1 MQIANLIYI
10 KTCLILI
17 FFIKAHTDLYHYINQ
32 FFIQKSIMFVLF
44 YQMNFITYIKT
55 GILEKIIEYHL
66 LIQLN
71 IKKKMTLI
79 K

>member
-17 FFIKAHTDLYHYINQ
+17 FFIKAHTNLYHYINQ

-55 GILEKIIEYHL
+55 GILEKIIEL

>member
-1 MQIANLIYI
+1 MFNLD
-10 KTCLILI
+10 
-17 FFIKAHTDLYHYINQ
+17 FFIKAHTNLYHYINQ
-32 FFIQKSIMFVLF
+32 FFIQKNIMFVLF

-79 K
+79 KQKTVIFKLE